1 MAGAIKKKK
10 DHVVGWEPRIKG
22 GARNINHFEKL
33 QVKRRRVWLG
43 EGIES
48 GVKGNSTLGE
58 PNQLSREFTSKSYKQ
73 LDEAY
78 DKGHSI
84 PEKLMKLAQKDG

>member
-1 MAGAIKKKK
+1 MA
-10 DHVVGWEPRIKG
+10 R
-22 GARNINHFEKL
+22 
-33 QVKRRRVWLG
+33 

-73 LDEAY
+73 LDQAY

-84 PEKLMKLAQKDG
+84 P